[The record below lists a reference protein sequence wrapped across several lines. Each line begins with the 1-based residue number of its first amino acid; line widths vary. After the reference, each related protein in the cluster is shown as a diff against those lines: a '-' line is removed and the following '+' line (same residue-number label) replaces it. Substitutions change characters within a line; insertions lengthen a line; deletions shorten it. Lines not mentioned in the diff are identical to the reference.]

1 MMYRIL
7 ILLFAS
13 AMIIS
18 SCDVERPPT
27 ETPSSEYFPPF
38 TVETQSINREYGN
51 CETDT
56 SRTCTTVAFLYQTVA
71 DTARTQASDKI
82 NAEIEASIMEIL
94 GYDSIEDQS
103 LNGVA
108 DVFIDDY
115 RNLATSFPDAFGWQM
130 NVSGEVL
137 RNDSAFLVIRIQTEA
152 YTGGAHGNYNLQF
165 LNFDPITGDKITLD
179 DLFKPGYEEIL
190 NKISLN
196 TFRDIRNLGADE
208 DPASSGF
215 SFEGDRYF
223 NPDNFALLKDEILFY
238 FNHYE
243 IAPYSAGPTTID
255 IPWVELKDIVSS
267 Q

>member
-1 MMYRIL
+1 MYRL
-7 ILLFAS
+7 LLLFFVVGTF
-13 AMIIS
+13 II

-27 ETPSSEYFPPF
+27 ETPSTEYFPPF
-38 TVETQSINREYGN
+38 NVETQSVNREFGN

-71 DTARTQASDKI
+71 DTTRTEAVEKI
-82 NAEIEASIMEIL
+82 NKEVEATIMEIL
-94 GYDSIEDQS
+94 GYDSMQIQS
-103 LNGVA
+103 LAGVA
-108 DVFIDDY
+108 DTFIDDY
-115 RNLATSFPDAFGWQM
+115 RNLANSFPDAFGWQL

-137 RNDSAFLVIRIQTEA
+137 RNDSAFVVIRIQTEA
-152 YTGGAHGNYNLQF
+152 YTGGAHGNYNLEF

-179 DLFKPGYEEIL
+179 DIFKPGYEETL
-190 NKISLN
+190 NKISLD
-196 TFRDIRNLGADE
+196 TFREIRDLGPND

-223 NPDNFALLKDEILFY
+223 NPDNFAVLKDEILFY

-255 IPWVELKDIVSS
+255 IPLVELAEILR
-267 Q
+267 